1 MKEWPLDID
10 IAVAVVGET
19 RRLGFSVKV
28 KSIFPAT
35 TEEFPLTAKNPHY
48 SVLSKRKIRPLLSD
62 PSPHWRK
69 SLVKMLKEFK
79 E

>member
-1 MKEWPLDID
+1 MASWYDM
-10 IAVAVVGET
+10 AVAVVGET

-28 KSIFPAT
+28 KSIFPVT
-35 TEEFPLTAKNPHY
+35 TEEFPLAAKSPHF
-48 SVLSKRKIRPLLSD
+48 SVLSKRKIRPLLSV
-62 PSPHWRK
+62 PIRNWRE